1 MGRSRL
7 VNCKKLTRRDFRTAS
22 PDSVLFDFSTMMPDL
37 QTAIGVLKSIGPI
50 RRATSIT
57 SSTGGVVVEVTY
69 KDPQHNAKAI

>member
-1 MGRSRL
+1 
-7 VNCKKLTRRDFRTAS
+7 
-22 PDSVLFDFSTMMPDL
+22 MMPDL